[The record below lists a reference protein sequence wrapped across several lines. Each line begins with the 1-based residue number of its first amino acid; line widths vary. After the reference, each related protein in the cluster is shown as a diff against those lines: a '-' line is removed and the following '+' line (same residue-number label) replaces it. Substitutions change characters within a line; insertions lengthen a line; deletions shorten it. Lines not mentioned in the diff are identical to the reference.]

1 MADEKRSVLH
11 TWTKQAEWNGAT
23 IVGGAG
29 AWFWDEQGRR
39 YLDLSSQ
46 AECCNLGHQHPAVVR
61 AIQEQAGRLCYIS
74 NAWGAQPRAE
84 LAQRIV
90 ALANGAE
97 HGSQNTEDKTQNTEY
112 TIHNTQYGTRNTHS
126 QIPNPKSKI
135 QNPVYGRV
143 FFTCDGAEATEH
155 ALKMARWVT
164 GRRKIISRYRSYHG
178 ATHAALSVS
187 GDARGWNTA
196 DGLRDVARVLPP
208 YCYRCPFGLHY
219 PSCGLRCADH
229 VEEVIQQEG
238 PGTVAAVIAEP
249 AAGTNGITA
258 PPEYWSRLREICDRY
273 GILLIADEVMSGF
286 GRCGAWFA
294 WQAQDM
300 PLAGAPPCPDLF
312 TMAKGLT
319 GAHIPLGAICVAEH
333 VASHF
338 DERALETGLT
348 YSGHPLACAAGVAA
362 IKAYEAEGLIERAAQ
377 LGAWMF
383 EQLRAIQGRHNCI
396 GDVRGLGLFACVEM
410 VENTFPQPLPWLKQL
425 ARAALQRGVNVAVR
439 GNLMF
444 VCPPL
449 VIEQAD
455 LEWGLSVIDE
465 LLP

>member
-1 MADEKRSVLH
+1 MSDEKRFVLH
-11 TWTKQAEWNGAT
+11 TWTKQSEWNGPT

-29 AWFWDEQGRR
+29 AWFWDDQGRR

-46 AECCNLGHQHPAVVR
+46 AECCNLGHQHLAVVR

-84 LAQRIV
+84 LARRIV
-90 ALANGAE
+90 AIANQNPEDRTQKTEDGAQGAE
-97 HGSQNTEDKTQNTEY
+97 
-112 TIHNTQYGTRNTHS
+112 YGIERAQS
-126 QIPNPKSKI
+126 QIQNPKSKT

-155 ALKMARWVT
+155 AIKMARWVT

-187 GDARGWNTA
+187 GDPRGRNVT

-208 YCYRCPFGLHY
+208 YCYRCPFGLRY
-219 PSCGLRCADH
+219 PDCALRCADH
-229 VEEVIQQEG
+229 VEAVIQQEG
-238 PGTVAAVIAEP
+238 PDTVAGLIAEP
-249 AAGTNGITA
+249 AAGTNGIAA
-258 PPEYWSRLREICDRY
+258 PPEYWPRLREICNRY

-294 WQAQDM
+294 WQAQSATQ
-300 PLAGAPPCPDLF
+300 AGELPCPDLF

-338 DERALETGLT
+338 DEHALETGLT

-362 IKAYEAEGLIERAAQ
+362 IQAYADEGLIERAAR

-383 EQLRAIQGRHNCI
+383 EQLRAMRRRHACI

-410 VENTFPQPLPWLKQL
+410 TENTFPQPLPWLKQL

-449 VIEQAD
+449 VIEQGD

-465 LLP
+465 LLPQGSSI

>member
-1 MADEKRSVLH
+1 MVDEKQFVLH
-11 TWTKQAEWNGAT
+11 TWTKQADWNAAT

-29 AWFWDEQGRR
+29 AWFWDKQGRR

-90 ALANGAE
+90 ALANQNPESRIQNAE
-97 HGSQNTEDKTQNTEY
+97 DREHNTERR
-112 TIHNTQYGTRNTHS
+112 IHNPEGAIQ
-126 QIPNPKSKI
+126 NPKSKLQTPI
-135 QNPVYGRV
+135 YGRV

-155 ALKMARWVT
+155 AIKIARWVT

-178 ATHAALSVS
+178 ATHGALSVS
-187 GDARGWNTA
+187 GDARSRGMT

-208 YCYRCPFGLHY
+208 YCYRCPFGLRY
-219 PSCGLRCADH
+219 PDCGLRCADH
-229 VEEVIQQEG
+229 VEAVIRQEG
-238 PGTVAAVIAEP
+238 PDSVAALIAEP
-249 AAGTNGITA
+249 AAGTNGIAA
-258 PPEYWSRLREICDRY
+258 PPDYWPRLREICDRY

-294 WQAQDM
+294 WQAQHTTQ
-300 PLAGAPPCPDLF
+300 AGALPCPDLF
-312 TMAKGLT
+312 TLAKGLT
-319 GAHIPLGAICVAEH
+319 GAHIPLGAICVTER
-333 VASHF
+333 VAACF
-338 DERALETGLT
+338 DARTLETGLT
-348 YSGHPLACAAGVAA
+348 YSGHPLACAAGLAA
-362 IKAYEAEGLIERAAQ
+362 IEAYDAEGLIARATQ
-377 LGAWMF
+377 LGRWMF
-383 EQLRAIQGRHNCI
+383 ERLRAMQRRHACI

-410 VENTFPQPLPWLKQL
+410 TEDTFPQPLPWLKTL
-425 ARAALQRGVNVAVR
+425 ARAALQRGVSLAVR

-449 VIEQAD
+449 VIEHSD